1 MAGINDGL
9 GSVFRAEGPEAA
21 GRLRRIPSAYN
32 STGVGRG
39 IRSDVLNEMGIMG
52 VDPQLVRELD
62 QKTGTGDSAFGI
74 IPNEI
79 PSLAALQEELAKVK
93 SMAAPISSSLS
104 NLQASKK
111 VSEKIEAMPD
121 DSDVFAPSALDMMA
135 APMPSLSINS
145 QGDRVL
151 SQTNS
156 AGDEAKAQDM
166 IVAKRKKQQEEQ
178 LLADKNREASLDM
191 PSDPAE
197 QLFSQAMTDYIS
209 QARTGVEDELP
220 EVRGIDDLKGEFAK
234 ATGIDISGK
243 PDTSQALMAM
253 GLSMM
258 QNRAGKGFNVG
269 RMLNAV
275 GEAGEKAMPALAKA
289 NAEAR
294 NNVIAAGKYALTAQ
308 DADEKTRKAAEK
320 DLMERGQFYV
330 FEKGPKGKPYL
341 NFDNGDLSYLNK
353 SELNKLMNNK
363 DFNDKYSFIAAKDYF
378 DLQKESAAPKDLGN
392 PYGKEKSVSLLGGD
406 TEGVNPIYIV
416 EAQQPDGNYKGS
428 RKQFGYLQSNPESV
442 VRNIVNEQQSI
453 LTEQKEFKSLIESV
467 QSGVSI
473 PKQIGSS
480 IVQFGRN
487 LGIDLGSGPT
497 QIAQARKKLEK
508 IQLLNATEILR
519 ESGKTLSDQD
529 RERVKSF
536 VGSIDLANADEA
548 LILQSIGRVYD
559 IILGSRQRNLDTAVS
574 NLETNFGIKFNAGT
588 EKSSAITKEELE
600 EINKTR
606 QQNGLKPRTMDDYQ

>member
-1 MAGINDGL
+1 LAIKGSQYFNAPSSGLLEEIETEKDIASGIGRPREIQEQIDIFESIPGADPLTVEQINQL
-9 GSVFRAEGPEAA
+9 SRNQSEGRKSKPFPTEQAA
-21 GRLRRIPSAYN
+21 RVKSG
-32 STGVGRG
+32 GRG
-39 IRSDVLNEMGIMG
+39 KVNE
-52 VDPQLVRELD
+52 QLGERENYQRAIDGPTPKEMALMEQAREQGQGGAELKEETV
-62 QKTGTGDSAFGI
+62 QKLFS
-74 IPNEI
+74 E
-79 PSLAALQEELAKVK
+79 
-93 SMAAPISSSLS
+93 SMA
-104 NLQASKK
+104 
-111 VSEKIEAMPD
+111 
-121 DSDVFAPSALDMMA
+121 
-135 APMPSLSINS
+135 
-145 QGDRVL
+145 
-151 SQTNS
+151 
-156 AGDEAKAQDM
+156 
-166 IVAKRKKQQEEQ
+166 
-178 LLADKNREASLDM
+178 
-191 PSDPAE
+191 
-197 QLFSQAMTDYIS
+197 DYLNA
-209 QARTGVEDELP
+209 ARTGAEDDLP
-220 EVRGIDDLKGEFAK
+220 EVRGIDDLKSEFAK

>member
-1 MAGINDGL
+1 M
-9 GSVFRAEGPEAA
+9 S
-21 GRLRRIPSAYN
+21 
-32 STGVGRG
+32 
-39 IRSDVLNEMGIMG
+39 
-52 VDPQLVRELD
+52 
-62 QKTGTGDSAFGI
+62 
-74 IPNEI
+74 
-79 PSLAALQEELAKVK
+79 
-93 SMAAPISSSLS
+93 
-104 NLQASKK
+104 
-111 VSEKIEAMPD
+111 
-121 DSDVFAPSALDMMA
+121 
-135 APMPSLSINS
+135 
-145 QGDRVL
+145 
-151 SQTNS
+151 
-156 AGDEAKAQDM
+156 
-166 IVAKRKKQQEEQ
+166 
-178 LLADKNREASLDM
+178 
-191 PSDPAE
+191 
-197 QLFSQAMTDYIS
+197 DYIS
-209 QARTGVEDELP
+209 QARTGAEDDLP
-220 EVRGIDDLKGEFAK
+220 EIGDIEDYKKKFAE
-234 ATGIDISGK
+234 ATGVDISGK

-269 RMLNAV
+269 KMLSAV
-275 GEAGEKAMPALAKA
+275 GEAGEKALPALAKA

-363 DFNDKYSFIAAKDYF
+363 GFNDKYSFISAKDYF
-378 DLQKESAAPKDLGN
+378 DLQKESAAPKDLGK

-416 EAQQPDGNYKGS
+416 EAQLPDGNYKGN
-428 RKQFGYLQSNPESV
+428 RKKFGHLQSNPESV

-559 IILGSRQRNLDTAVS
+559 IILGARQRNLDTAVS

>member
-1 MAGINDGL
+1 MADLNRAYQEQLQKGLGTLPSYTGPKTKGGAIVQGVGSTLGQIASLPQYIKAGTVGMLGSGIDYLSSPTDDFAEQIKKEQELADARREASLRMPMPEGIGRPMEIQEQMDIFQILNPNTGTMTTKQINDL
-9 GSVFRAEGPEAA
+9 SK
-21 GRLRRIPSAYN
+21 
-32 STGVGRG
+32 
-39 IRSDVLNEMGIMG
+39 
-52 VDPQLVRELD
+52 ELSKD
-62 QKTGTGDSAFGI
+62 KNLKPFPVQPKKKD
-74 IPNEI
+74 
-79 PSLAALQEELAKVK
+79 LQ
-93 SMAAPISSSLS
+93 PF
-104 NLQASKK
+104 
-111 VSEKIEAMPD
+111 P
-121 DSDVFAPSALDMMA
+121 
-135 APMPSLSINS
+135 
-145 QGDRVL
+145 
-151 SQTNS
+151 
-156 AGDEAKAQDM
+156 
-166 IVAKRKKQQEEQ
+166 KKQAEQ
-178 LLADKNREASLDM
+178 NLADANREASLDM
-191 PSDPAE
+191 PSELITDADPAE

-209 QARTGVEDELP
+209 QARTGAEDDLP
-220 EVRGIDDLKGEFAK
+220 EIGDIEDYKKKFAE
-234 ATGIDISGK
+234 ATGVNISGK

-253 GLSMM
+253 GLALM

-269 RMLNAV
+269 KILSAV
-275 GEAGEKAMPALAKA
+275 GEAGEKAMPALEKA
-289 NAEAR
+289 RTEAR
-294 NNVIAAGKYALTAQ
+294 NNVIAAGKFALTAQ

-320 DLMERGQFYV
+320 VLMERGQFYV

-353 SELNKLMNNK
+353 SELNKLVNNK
-363 DFNDKYSFIAAKDYF
+363 EFNDKYSFIAAKDYF
-378 DLQKESAAPKDLGN
+378 DLQKESAAPKDFGE

-416 EAQQPDGNYKGS
+416 DAQLPDGNYKGS

-453 LTEQKEFKSLIESV
+453 LKEQKEFKSLIENV

-529 RERVKSF
+529 RERVRSF
-536 VGSIDLANADEA
+536 VGSITLTNADDA

-559 IILGSRQRNLDTAVS
+559 IILEARQRDLDTAVS
-574 NLETNFGIKFNAGT
+574 NLKTNFGIKFNAGT